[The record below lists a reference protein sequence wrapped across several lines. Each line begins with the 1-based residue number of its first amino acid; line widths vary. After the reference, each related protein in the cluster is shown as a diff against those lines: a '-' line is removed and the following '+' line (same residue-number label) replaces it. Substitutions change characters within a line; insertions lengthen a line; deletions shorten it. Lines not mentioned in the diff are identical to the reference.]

1 MRNKLS
7 LSIVFSYLAIGVVAL
22 LLREFWLISRNG
34 LHVDESLSFLL
45 SAYKNIG
52 YASSPDNVFLTGN
65 QLRELMWFHDSS
77 WGGAIKDV
85 VSLWGFNR
93 DTPHSNLYYSILRMW
108 FAGSVD
114 SRSSFILLWAGQLN
128 ILLFICSFIFL
139 ACTSFKLTGSHLIS
153 CFVCIIAFLN
163 SESISNTIFARP
175 YQLQETLILAYI
187 YVSICTIKS
196 GARDYLYYV
205 FYGVL
210 SALTMLTG
218 YFSIIFV
225 GIMSLFVAC
234 HALYEMRDEYLNF
247 AKRAMAYIGSTL
259 FFGYIIYPPYL
270 FVSNYRKDEAMK
282 KASSVTENIASSL
295 QSLSIIDDIYI
306 FGTFAIIIAVAI
318 SLFLTV
324 RNRKWSDYSM
334 ASILITI
341 FIWYLLVMFFAP
353 YKIAR
358 YVYPVIPVIALAYA
372 YIASKMRNR
381 SIAISFILLA
391 SALCVHKLLSN
402 WKIDYQFINKPI
414 ECHYADYDNV
424 SFVIDK
430 NYRMNEFAECLMPDK
445 KYFFTRSLDE
455 ALRNGSKV
463 VISDRDLNDRRMELS
478 TYKSK
483 APSYYKV
490 YIVR

>member
-1 MRNKLS
+1 MRNKLP
-7 LSIVFSYLAIGVVAL
+7 LYIVFSYLAIGVIAII
-22 LLREFWLISRNG
+22 LREFWLISRNG

-45 SAYKNIG
+45 SAYKSIG

-77 WGGAIKDV
+77 WLGAIKDV
-85 VSLWGFNR
+85 ASLWEFNR

-114 SRSSFILLWAGQLN
+114 SRSTFILLWAGQLN
-128 ILLFICSFIFL
+128 ILLFIFSFIFL
-139 ACTSFKLTGSHLIS
+139 SCTSFKLTDSHLLT

-187 YVSICTIKS
+187 YVSVCTIKC
-196 GARDYLYYV
+196 GARVYTYYV
-205 FYGVL
+205 LYGLL
-210 SALTMLTG
+210 SALTLLTG

-225 GIMSLFVAC
+225 GIMSLLVAA
-234 HALYEMRDEYLNF
+234 HVLYEMRHDVVKF
-247 AKRAMAYIGSTL
+247 SKRAMTYAGSTI

-270 FVSNYRKDEAMK
+270 FVSNYRKDEAIK
-282 KASSVTENIASSL
+282 KASSVTENIISSL
-295 QSLSIIDDIYI
+295 HSLAIIDDIYI
-306 FGTFAIIIAVAI
+306 LGTFVVIVAMAVSI
-318 SLFLTV
+318 YLTV
-324 RNRKWSDYSM
+324 RSRKWDDYST

-341 FIWYLLVMFFAP
+341 STWYLLVMFFAP

-358 YVYPVIPVIALAYA
+358 YVYPVIPVVALAYG
-372 YIASKMRNR
+372 YLASKIRSRNV
-381 SIAISFILLA
+381 AIPFAILV
-391 SALCVHKLLSN
+391 SAFCLHKLLSN
-402 WKIDYQFINKPI
+402 WKIDYQFTDKPI

-424 SFVIDK
+424 AFVIDK

-445 KYFFTRSLDE
+445 KYFFTRNLDE
-455 ALRNGSKV
+455 ALRNGAKIIITDV
-463 VISDRDLNDRRMELS
+463 ELNDSRMELS

-490 YIVR
+490 YIEK